1 MSDRNQFG
9 IRRTSARQAA
19 VITPGNIL
27 KRPEAQKTAASAT
40 LHDTLA
46 HAQDTQAPVSVRGE
60 SKRPVSFSH
69 HSTVQNNKPQATTKS
84 TSFFAGQPSAS
95 VSAKPSVKVKK
106 PKNRNGLLKR
116 IGFGFFNFIDKH
128 IRGILIALGGLA
140 IFGYFHEVG
149 AQNDEKRAR
158 LDNEPLATLTPTSE
172 YEAAVQAARNLVPS
186 PSKQMKN
193 GFNTAFKNW
202 KGSISEITGG
212 ADIDTLSTKDGTRPD
227 KSYIVSG
234 AMAGKT
240 RAYLGD
246 TLVKGGGNLYKGTY
260 HEKPANPDQAR
271 VLEVVDLNELTK
283 RVSDLPK
290 EAYRT
295 SPTEARLDTSKQTK
309 AAREAARKAAA
320 KQMAQQKLTQRGK

>member
-9 IRRTSARQAA
+9 IGRTSAPRQAA
-19 VITPGNIL
+19 VITPDNIF
-27 KRPEAQKTAASAT
+27 KRPATQKTAASAT

-46 HAQDTQAPVSVRGE
+46 HAQDTQAFASAHGE
-60 SKRPVSFSH
+60 SKRPVSFSRRP
-69 HSTVQNNKPQATTKS
+69 TAQWAKPRVAEQAS
-84 TSFFAGQPSAS
+84 SSFAAQPSAS
-95 VSAKPSVKVKK
+95 VSAKPSVKAKK

-140 IFGYFHEVG
+140 IFGYFHEVS

-158 LDNEPLATLTPTSE
+158 LDNEPLATLTPLTE
-172 YEAAVQAARNLVPS
+172 HEAAVQAARNLVKS
-186 PSKQMKN
+186 PRMEN
-193 GFNTAFKNW
+193 GMNTAFKNW

-246 TLVKGGGNLYKGTY
+246 TLIKGGGNLYKGTY

-295 SPTEARLDTSKQTK
+295 SPTEARLDTGKQNK
-309 AAREAARKAAA
+309 ATREAARKAAA